1 VQVQWTDY
9 VNCLYSSV
17 VVNSKYVRG
26 AKVKIRLHD
35 LEMSSHFLGAE
46 RDITLLEADATLIG
60 LYRSSR

>member
-1 VQVQWTDY
+1 VLFIVQVWLC
-9 VNCLYSSV
+9 VLSR
-17 VVNSKYVRG
+17 KYRRG

-60 LYRSSR
+60 LYHMPRKLENQ